1 MAKFGAHYDAQAQ
14 QKQQRRAAEGK
25 EKTDKRRKLEQP
37 HGQQAEGGEGQ
48 QELALDPAL
57 AEMDGTAMECTVSS
71 SSSSSSSVSDYSHDF
86 YGAGELKATLLGDF
100 ADNPP
105 SSTRATFSHH
115 ETSGGGSSNNN
126 RSAAAGAGSSNSAG
140 VGSSGS
146 ASAADDGQNGGRAG
160 STSSGDTGGTPA
172 AGSGTPAAGSGTPA
186 AGSGTPAAGSG
197 GNGNSHR
204 DEPMLLRR
212 ARVLALVQFV
222 SLFSRGRPPQNH
234 ARLLHGALITVSIHG
249 RQMPRAWANSHFVPQ
264 IGRERL
270 AETHYRKNQT
280 RSKPSQNSSSGAGSD
295 SERWREWVRQAELR
309 RTLWAI
315 SVCDMIQS
323 ILFHV
328 PPWLSASD
336 LGAIEL
342 ADLGDETLWSAV
354 SASQW
359 SARKDAL
366 KPSPMDNEA
375 LSKKSFT
382 VRNLVRSLLE
392 VSAEGEGAKLQANGF
407 SSSSEMRTAARNDPA
422 SWLDQLG
429 TCAQFSAVI
438 SLCGHAVEVGRMDF
452 ASRHQLR
459 QQAGLPH
466 LPASAN
472 QAQTLAQA
480 QNLLGSFSDEDL
492 HSFRVDV
499 GELDSKLVQEA
510 DKIENGLARW
520 LAKASGSSGSG
531 GGSRPCVAETMAFYY
546 PALRHPAAPARAGQL
561 AARIRPV
568 EWQPRHRLWRRKRLG
583 LFRCSTAA
591 ADHGPRR

>member
-1 MAKFGAHYDAQAQ
+1 M
-14 QKQQRRAAEGK
+14 
-25 EKTDKRRKLEQP
+25 
-37 HGQQAEGGEGQ
+37 
-48 QELALDPAL
+48 
-57 AEMDGTAMECTVSS
+57 
-71 SSSSSSSVSDYSHDF
+71 
-86 YGAGELKATLLGDF
+86 
-100 ADNPP
+100 
-105 SSTRATFSHH
+105 
-115 ETSGGGSSNNN
+115 
-126 RSAAAGAGSSNSAG
+126 
-140 VGSSGS
+140 
-146 ASAADDGQNGGRAG
+146 
-160 STSSGDTGGTPA
+160 
-172 AGSGTPAAGSGTPA
+172 
-186 AGSGTPAAGSG
+186 
-197 GNGNSHR
+197 
-204 DEPMLLRR
+204 
-212 ARVLALVQFV
+212 
-222 SLFSRGRPPQNH
+222 
-234 ARLLHGALITVSIHG
+234 
-249 RQMPRAWANSHFVPQ
+249 
-264 IGRERL
+264 
-270 AETHYRKNQT
+270 
-280 RSKPSQNSSSGAGSD
+280 
-295 SERWREWVRQAELR
+295 RQAELR

-315 SVCDMIQS
+315 SVCDVIQS

-328 PPWLSASD
+328 PPWLSASE

-392 VSAEGEGAKLQANGF
+392 VSAEGEGAKSQANGF

-472 QAQTLAQA
+472 QAQALAQA

-492 HSFRVDV
+492 HSFQFDV

-531 GGSRPCVAETMAFYY
+531 GGSRPCVTETMAFYY
-546 PALRHPAAPARAGQL
+546 AAQHYVIQLRQRVQVSLPHGYDQSNGNHGTGSGGGNGSGSSAAQQQQQITGHGAELLSTVHRSGGGRGGRAGGGPTSL
-561 AARIRPV
+561 ASIKNLIGAEAVAPNTPDDVMRLIVRIRRSLKSIDGGAALLAYLGSPLLTECEM
-568 EWQPRHRLWRRKRLG
+568 EWGQGDEFEPDVDGASFLG
-583 LFRCSTAA
+583 FFPLLEAE
-591 ADHGPRR
+591 